1 MKTIQEILTSVDLQT
16 ADSNKEKFEK
26 LFLSGEFENNY
37 ELTEYLYNNFSKEE
51 LSFMFANLYVELLQ
65 KQLNLYKQLK
75 IHRQQ

>member
-1 MKTIQEILTSVDLQT
+1 MKTIEEILTSVDLQT

-65 KQLNLYKQLK
+65 EQLNLWKQLK
-75 IHRQQ
+75 IHKQQ

>member
-16 ADSNKEKFEK
+16 TDSNKEKFEK

-65 KQLNLYKQLK
+65 EQLNLWKQLK

>member
-65 KQLNLYKQLK
+65 KQLNLWKQLK
-75 IHRQQ
+75 IYRQQ

>member
-1 MKTIQEILTSVDLQT
+1 MKTIEEILTSVDLQT

-65 KQLNLYKQLK
+65 EQLNLWKQLK